1 MWYSITILVLAIIVA
16 VFITLFIIT
25 NKKLK
30 ENVKALKDSND
41 SLAQCFTDYDEIKR
55 ELRSYEITVENYE
68 NLLVKVSDELPKKH
82 EAKSYAM
89 KLANELAE
97 YFKIDEE
104 NNKVSLIV
112 YKGEI

>member
-1 MWYSITILVLAIIVA
+1 MWYSIVILLLAILVA

-30 ENVKALKDSND
+30 SNIEALKESND
-41 SLAQCFTDYDEIKR
+41 SLAKCLTDYEEIKR

-68 NLLVKVSDELPKKH
+68 NLLVKISDDLPKKH
-82 EAKSYAM
+82 EARSYAM